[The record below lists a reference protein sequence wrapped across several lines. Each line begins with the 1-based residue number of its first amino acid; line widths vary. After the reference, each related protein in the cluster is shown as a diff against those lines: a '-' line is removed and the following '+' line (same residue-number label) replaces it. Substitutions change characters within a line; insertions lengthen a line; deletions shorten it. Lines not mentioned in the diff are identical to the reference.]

1 MTKKI
6 RTMKKIRTKE
16 NKVDEYEMLKKR
28 RIEQLKLE
36 IEKNKAELES
46 LNN

>member
-1 MTKKI
+1 M
-6 RTMKKIRTKE
+6 MKKIRTNKE
-16 NKVDEYEMLKKR
+16 NKVDENEMLKKR